1 MKTRIAMACLLLG
14 AQPAWACHRFSK
26 WYYPYPQRCS
36 VSQRVAYEVDKEPA
50 KIIPEVFPPIKPDE
64 EIVVTIPSVPQA
76 VTPLIIFPILE
87 DWNIT
92 ERQAALTKLRLIQQ
106 GKWSDK

>member
-1 MKTRIAMACLLLG
+1 MKIKIAMACLVLG

-36 VSQRVAYEVDKEPA
+36 VTTKINYEPG
-50 KIIPEVFPPIKPDE
+50 KIIPEVMPPEKPDE
-64 EIVVTIPSVPQA
+64 EIVVTIPQVKEE
-76 VTPLIIFPILE
+76 VTPLIIFPTLE

-92 ERQAALTKLRLIQQ
+92 EREAALIKLRLIQE
-106 GKWSDK
+106 GKWSDR